1 MAPGQACKKA
11 SAMQHAARNGG
22 SERQLPSTQPTRT
35 KYVGALEHK
44 ARPVQCGNHQRYAFY
59 FPPSRDTSKKNRGKG
74 QEKGKPSW
82 TNPGS
87 AAETP
92 REEESHTANNH
103 GQHPS
108 PSLPSASHLLSHGRV
123 VGGSIKK
130 LAFGGSSDTVPH
142 MERNRFPVRATAVAV
157 AWGGGDDKEYA
168 QITKGNLHEPDKQFC
183 AARSTSA

>member
-22 SERQLPSTQPTRT
+22 SERQLPSTQSTRT

-59 FPPSRDTSKKNRGKG
+59 FPPHPKRIG
-74 QEKGKPSW
+74 EKGKKKVPSSW

-92 REEESHTANNH
+92 CEEESHTANHH

-183 AARSTSA
+183 AARSTSAR

>member
-44 ARPVQCGNHQRYAFY
+44 ARPVQCGNHQTYAFY

-92 REEESHTANNH
+92 REEESHTANH
-103 GQHPS
+103 HD
-108 PSLPSASHLLSHGRV
+108 RV

-142 MERNRFPVRATAVAV
+142 MERNRFPV
-157 AWGGGDDKEYA
+157 GGDGRRRRMGRRRRQGIRTNNKRKFTRTRQAILRGEIY
-168 QITKGNLHEPDKQFC
+168 E
-183 AARSTSA
+183 R

>member
-11 SAMQHAARNGG
+11 SAMQHAAHNGG
-22 SERQLPSTQPTRT
+22 PSTATNKNKIRGGPRT
-35 KYVGALEHK
+35 QGQTGAVRQSSKICFL
-44 ARPVQCGNHQRYAFY
+44 
-59 FPPSRDTSKKNRGKG
+59 FPSPSCDTSKKNRGKG
-74 QEKGKPSW
+74 QDKSTSSW

-92 REEESHTANNH
+92 REEESHTANHH

-108 PSLPSASHLLSHGRV
+108 PSLPFPLHPTCFLMAVLWAARLKNSSL
-123 VGGSIKK
+123 
-130 LAFGGSSDTVPH
+130 GGSSDTVPH
-142 MERNRFPVRATAVAV
+142 MERNRFPVGATAVAV

-183 AARSTSA
+183 AARSMSTR

>member
-1 MAPGQACKKA
+1 MLLATAAVKDTAPINPTNKNKIRGGPRTQGQTGAV
-11 SAMQHAARNGG
+11 
-22 SERQLPSTQPTRT
+22 RQSSKICL
-35 KYVGALEHK
+35 L
-44 ARPVQCGNHQRYAFY
+44 
-59 FPPSRDTSKKNRGKG
+59 FPNPSKKNRGKG
-74 QEKGKPSW
+74 QEKGTSSW

-183 AARSTSA
+183 AARSTSAR